1 MTVAAVHATF
11 SHVKPLLSSN
21 LLMKRNHLRS
31 LTAVG
36 AVCVAHQT
44 RARCSF
50 YTRLRRRQN

>member
-44 RARCSF
+44 RAR
-50 YTRLRRRQN
+50 